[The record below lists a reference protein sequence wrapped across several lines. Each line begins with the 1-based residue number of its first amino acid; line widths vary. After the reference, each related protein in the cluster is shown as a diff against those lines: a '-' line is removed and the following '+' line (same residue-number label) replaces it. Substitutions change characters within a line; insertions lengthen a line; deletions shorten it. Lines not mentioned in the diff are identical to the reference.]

1 MADKCLTR
9 IQNVLQKS
17 SVAIEDAENILNTI
31 KKAQSETKIKDLDE
45 KITASI
51 AEDVFK
57 QRQIQKK
64 INRLNALE
72 DEVKIRN
79 SVEYVLEE
87 FPNNPQ
93 EGLTAILVGSNLQK
107 KGSRSSVA
115 LAQLSY
121 YREITTSF
129 TAKLKENEV
138 MELFSDANYDIE
150 KKVAKVVWQIGEGK
164 KITETQKDIITLG
177 KIIAEFSENIRKK
190 YNDFGANTEKL
201 PGWIVRQAHD
211 PFALRN
217 AVDVLNLKNN
227 KKSKEINGLPE
238 RNLAA

>member
-79 SVEYVLEE
+79 SVEYVLKE

-107 KGSRSSVA
+107 KR
-115 LAQLSY
+115 
-121 YREITTSF
+121 I
-129 TAKLKENEV
+129 
-138 MELFSDANYDIE
+138 
-150 KKVAKVVWQIGEGK
+150 
-164 KITETQKDIITLG
+164 
-177 KIIAEFSENIRKK
+177 
-190 YNDFGANTEKL
+190 
-201 PGWIVRQAHD
+201 
-211 PFALRN
+211 
-217 AVDVLNLKNN
+217 
-227 KKSKEINGLPE
+227 
-238 RNLAA
+238 